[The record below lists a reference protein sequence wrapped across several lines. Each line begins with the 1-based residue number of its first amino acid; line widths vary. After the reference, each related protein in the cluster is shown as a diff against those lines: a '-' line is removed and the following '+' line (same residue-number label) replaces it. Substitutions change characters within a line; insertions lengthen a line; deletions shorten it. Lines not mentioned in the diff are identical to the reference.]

1 MKKLLSLLLV
11 VLMLVPALALAETY
25 THPDEPSYSYTP
37 LEGWTVLSK
46 DTADKMLELGGAMI
60 DDPNMSTYVEQAKAL
75 NMVYFLSPD
84 RQQVAYTVTQALPGA
99 VDLTAEQMKTLL
111 APAILGQ
118 LQSQFPT
125 STVEN
130 EGEVVTFGD
139 NSFLKLGL
147 SYTVSGIAANI
158 TAYILF
164 QGGNMY
170 MISYTQTTKNDDQ
183 LAAFE
188 ETLASFTAGR

>member
-37 LEGWTVLSK
+37 PEGWTVLSK

-60 DDPNMSTYVEQAKAL
+60 DDPNMSTYIEQAKAL

-84 RQQVAYTVTQALPGA
+84 MQQVAYTVVQAIGT

-111 APAILGQ
+111 GPALLEQ
-118 LQSQFPT
+118 LQSQFPA
-125 STVEN
+125 STIEN
-130 EGEVVTFGD
+130 EGEIVTFGD
-139 NSFLKLGL
+139 HSFLKLGL
-147 SYTVSGIAANI
+147 SYTISGITANI

-170 MISYTQTTKNDDQ
+170 MIAYTQTAKNDDQ

-188 ETLASFTAGR
+188 ETLASFTTGK